1 MSTFRPNEQ
10 RSSSRA
16 PLVRAAASGMAV
28 LPPPP
33 DFSRGEHERRPR
45 AVPDLPPEAT
55 DDREWDARIAR
66 EVQHQEVIEASFD
79 RAEAYGRLGDFEH
92 ALQWLDRAAVASGG
106 LPSAYRAQRARWARA
121 AALRPRPVRRA

>member
-28 LPPPP
+28 LPP
-33 DFSRGEHERRPR
+33 RPR

-55 DDREWDARIAR
+55 DDREWDVRIAR

-92 ALQWLDRAAVASGG
+92 ALQWLDRAAEVSGG
-106 LPSAYRAQRARWARA
+106 LPRAYRAQRARWARA
-121 AALRPRPVRRA
+121 AALRPVPVGRA